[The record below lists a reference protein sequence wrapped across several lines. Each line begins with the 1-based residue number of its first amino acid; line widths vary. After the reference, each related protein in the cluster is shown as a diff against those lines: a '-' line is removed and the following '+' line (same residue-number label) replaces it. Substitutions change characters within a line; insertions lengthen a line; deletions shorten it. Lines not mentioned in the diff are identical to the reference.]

1 MEEGTAQR
9 NEDPHAWSVYK
20 NLCRE
25 VKREIRTAENTFIAE
40 QVVNNK
46 NNSNCLWKAIRLC
59 IPKKS
64 ASQRNYSKDEKI
76 VADEFNNFF
85 SDMGKSTINKIVKLA
100 EESNY
105 TLNQFIPRIFPLS
118 EQFTFNAVE
127 CEQIQ
132 KIVTSMAS
140 GKAPGIDK
148 IPIRVIKD
156 CLPAILPSL
165 TSSINATFEF
175 DTFVLAWKTAE
186 VTPIPKVG

>member
-1 MEEGTAQR
+1 MRSRDQWKKVAQKKK
-9 NEDPHAWSVYK
+9 DPHAWSLYK

-25 VKREIRTAENTFIAE
+25 VKHEIRTAEKRFFAE

-64 ASQRNYSKDEKI
+64 ASQRNYSKDDKI

-85 SDMGKSTINKIVKLA
+85 SRVGKSTIDRITKLA

-105 TLNQFIPRIFPLS
+105 TLNQCSFIPRIYPLS
-118 EQFTFNAVE
+118 EQFTFNAVK
-127 CEQIQ
+127 CEQVQ

-140 GKAPGIDK
+140 GKAPGIK
-148 IPIRVIKD
+148 FR
-156 CLPAILPSL
+156 SM
-165 TSSINATFEF
+165 
-175 DTFVLAWKTAE
+175 
-186 VTPIPKVG
+186 